1 MWCWWNID
9 DDDVD
14 GDDENKIFSEKL
26 PLQDERWT
34 ERRKRRSS
42 KRREVSCH
50 LQDYCNEHDDDN
62 SDDND
67 DVDGDDEEEE
77 DDDRNANDG
86 GDDDGRPDRLHLL
99 KILDQQTI
107 SISSFSELY
116 CRYKEL
122 EKGI

>member
-1 MWCWWNID
+1 MVHDGD
-9 DDDVD
+9 DDD
-14 GDDENKIFSEKL
+14 EIKIFSEKL

-34 ERRKRRSS
+34 ERRSS
-42 KRREVSCH
+42 KRREVSCY
-50 LQDYCNEHDDDN
+50 LQDYCNEDDDDD

-67 DVDGDDEEEE
+67 NVDGDDDEE
-77 DDDRNANDG
+77 DDDKNADDG

>member
-1 MWCWWNID
+1 MRGGRRGGLQRGERLVAIFKTIAMKMID
-9 DDDVD
+9 DDDD
-14 GDDENKIFSEKL
+14 
-26 PLQDERWT
+26 
-34 ERRKRRSS
+34 
-42 KRREVSCH
+42 
-50 LQDYCNEHDDDN
+50 

-67 DVDGDDEEEE
+67 NVDADDDEEE
-77 DDDRNANDG
+77 DDDKNANDG

>member
-1 MWCWWNID
+1 MR
-9 DDDVD
+9 
-14 GDDENKIFSEKL
+14 
-26 PLQDERWT
+26 LQDERWT
-34 ERRKRRSS
+34 ERRTS
-42 KRREVSCH
+42 KRREVSCY
-50 LQDYCNEHDDDN
+50 LQDYCNEHDDGD

-67 DVDGDDEEEE
+67 DDDGNNDDNDNVDGDDDDEG
-77 DDDRNANDG
+77 DDDKNADNG

>member
-1 MWCWWNID
+1 M
-9 DDDVD
+9 
-14 GDDENKIFSEKL
+14 

-34 ERRKRRSS
+34 ERRQRRSS
-42 KRREVSCH
+42 KRREVWCY
-50 LQDYCNEHDDDN
+50 LQDDCNEDHDYGDSN
-62 SDDND
+62 DND
-67 DVDGDDEEEE
+67 NVDGDDDDEG
-77 DDDRNANDG
+77 DDDKNADNG